1 MGGGMGG
8 GGGGGD
14 LSCPMMLHVIIWL
27 SLSLIS

>member
-1 MGGGMGG
+1 MGGG